1 MIGGPLA
8 PASTLGEA
16 SPGSTS
22 GSILNKATC
31 ETTSMPD
38 FLPAAASAGFTGVA
52 LWRHHVD
59 NTTPRAVAAA
69 GLTVSS
75 VCRGGFFTGP
85 RDDRDIDEDNFRA
98 VSTAVELGAPVLVL
112 VCGGAADGRLD
123 RARDQILRGV
133 ERLLPVAEDARVA
146 LALEPFHP
154 ALGIDR
160 SALVTLRQ
168 ANDVVAQFDHPLLG
182 VAIDTYHVWWDPDLS
197 TEAAHSARLGA
208 GILALQVA
216 DWPAGTADVL
226 NGRVLPGE
234 GVLPLADLIGT
245 VRAAGYTGP
254 LEAEVLNPAVW
265 ARPATEV
272 AVICADA
279 LRQLDERAGR
289 FVQAPGVG
297 S

>member
-1 MIGGPLA
+1 MGDSLSPA
-8 PASTLGEA
+8 PPPGKA

-22 GSILNKATC
+22 GLILNQATC
-31 ETTSMPD
+31 DTTPTPD
-38 FLPAAASAGFTGVA
+38 FLQAAASAGFTGVA
-52 LWRHHVD
+52 LWRDHVD
-59 NTTPRAVAAA
+59 STTPRTVAAA

-85 RDDRDIDEDNFRA
+85 RGDRLIDEDNRRA

-123 RARDQILRGV
+123 RAREQILRGV
-133 ERLLPVAEDARVA
+133 ERLLPVADDAGVA
-146 LALEPFHP
+146 LAVEPFHP

-168 ANDVVAQFDHPLLG
+168 ANDVVAQFDHQLLG
-182 VAIDTYHVWWDPDLS
+182 VAIDTYQVWWDPDLS
-197 TEAAHSARLGA
+197 TEAARSARLGA
-208 GILALQVA
+208 GVLALQVA
-216 DWPAGTADVL
+216 DWPAGMADVL
-226 NGRVLPGE
+226 NGRELPGE
-234 GVLPLADLIGT
+234 GVLPLAELIAT

-265 ARPATEV
+265 ARPATDV
-272 AVICADA
+272 AAACADA
-279 LRQLDERAGR
+279 LRRLDERACR
-289 FVQAPGVG
+289 LVEVLEVG